1 MALAWSAGCLVWI
14 SIAQLKFQVW
24 TNLRQVSPFEQAACR
39 PAMGLPLRSDK
50 VRGRRSCG
58 FHLICRLLLYN
69 SLHYQIC
76 KWSAF
81 KSNLKLKLKYQLW
94 REVCG
99 VQKGSP
105 HEMPICCWQA
115 TDDSMSAL
123 HCTEGV
129 YPKSEPWCLAI
140 IQGCRKYGTTYNRC
154 LFGLLFLLTYWK
166 VRLIGNT

>member
-1 MALAWSAGCLVWI
+1 MLVTCLMLSWPLPGQLVAWCGYPLPNLNFKSVDQSEAG
-14 SIAQLKFQVW
+14 Q
-24 TNLRQVSPFEQAACR
+24 PFEQAACR

-50 VRGRRSCG
+50 VRGRHSCG

-123 HCTEGV
+123 QWRSLPQKRTMVSRHNTRV
-129 YPKSEPWCLAI
+129 
-140 IQGCRKYGTTYNRC
+140 Q
-154 LFGLLFLLTYWK
+154 K
-166 VRLIGNT
+166 VWNYI